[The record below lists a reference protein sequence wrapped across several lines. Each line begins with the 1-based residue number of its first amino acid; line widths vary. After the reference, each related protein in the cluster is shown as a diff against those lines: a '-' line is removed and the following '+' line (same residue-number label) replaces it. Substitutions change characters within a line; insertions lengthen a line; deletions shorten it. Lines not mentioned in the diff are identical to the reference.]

1 MKFRIFALCFVIGI
15 LAIGC
20 GSKEETPVEAATET
34 MTNVAEDAVDVV
46 EEAVEEA
53 AEEVK
58 ESAVAKC
65 LELAAAKNWTDA
77 LEPCTKAAEE
87 KPDDLGI
94 RHALQQA
101 KAAAE
106 G

>member
-20 GSKEETPVEAATET
+20 GSEEETPVEAATET
-34 MTNVAEDAVDVV
+34 MTNVAEDAVDV
-46 EEAVEEA
+46 VEEA